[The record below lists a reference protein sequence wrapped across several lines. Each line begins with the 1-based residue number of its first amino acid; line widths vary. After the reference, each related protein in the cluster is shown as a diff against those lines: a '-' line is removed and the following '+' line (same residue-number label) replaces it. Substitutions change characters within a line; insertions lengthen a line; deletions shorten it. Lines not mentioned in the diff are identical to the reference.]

1 MTIWGA
7 RMAPSTTSARI
18 QARHFLITGGAT
30 GLIWLAWAFWPPF
43 GAGADWCLMAVFP
56 SVLGMVFV
64 VRLKMRQI
72 DSLFWATDREQR
84 KAREKIAETRQRID
98 RITAYILGL
107 AGTTFFVL
115 SVVGVHD
122 HLMPVFLGILVG
134 LALANLVIL
143 AVWAGEL
150 TRFQTTMLV
159 RTQNLS

>member
-1 MTIWGA
+1 
-7 RMAPSTTSARI
+7 
-18 QARHFLITGGAT
+18 
-30 GLIWLAWAFWPPF
+30 
-43 GAGADWCLMAVFP
+43 
-56 SVLGMVFV
+56 
-64 VRLKMRQI
+64 MRQI

-150 TRFQTTMLV
+150 TRFQTTMLA